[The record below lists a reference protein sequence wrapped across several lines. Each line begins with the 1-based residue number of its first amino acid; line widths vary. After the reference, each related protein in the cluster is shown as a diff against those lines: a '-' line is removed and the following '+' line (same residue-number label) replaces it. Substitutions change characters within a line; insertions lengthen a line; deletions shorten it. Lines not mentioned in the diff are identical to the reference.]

1 MQKEGGDRVKRILN
15 DPVWREIWEDFLEKV
30 MARHWVLKDHGWPTL
45 ALVNDSSK
53 KNFPF

>member
-30 MARHWVLKDHGWPTL
+30 MARHWVLKDHDWPNPGL
-45 ALVNDSSK
+45 SQ
-53 KNFPF
+53 